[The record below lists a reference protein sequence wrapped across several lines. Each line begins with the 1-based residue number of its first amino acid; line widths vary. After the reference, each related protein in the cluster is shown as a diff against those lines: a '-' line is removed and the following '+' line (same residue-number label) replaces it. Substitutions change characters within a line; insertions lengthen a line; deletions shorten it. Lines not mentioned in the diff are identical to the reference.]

1 MCYFLTIGI
10 HRSITPEIKKAFPS
24 DMAVWQCENKNIMAH
39 LPPECH
45 GYAVTTG
52 MCSCDIYHWA
62 SNDPEEDIKKL
73 KEKYRKKGWSKN
85 KIDRA
90 VEEATAARKTKSS
103 GLRADAREAIS
114 SVAASFGVVHVF
126 VHFYSGDQTT
136 EEVTINLGPTVKA
149 EEFRSGEYVLAPDTL
164 VKIVAKGER

>member
-10 HRSITPEIKKAFPS
+10 PGSIGPETVKVFPA

-45 GYAVTTG
+45 GYVVTTG
-52 MCSCDIYHWA
+52 ICSCDIYHWA
-62 SNDPEEDIKKL
+62 NGDLQEEIEKL
-73 KEKYRKKGWSKN
+73 QEKYRKKGWSKS

-90 VEEATAARKTKSS
+90 VEGATGTRKTKSS
-103 GLRADAREAIS
+103 GLRADAREAI
-114 SVAASFGVVHVF
+114 F

-136 EEVTINLGPTVKA
+136 EDVTICPGPTVTA
-149 EEFRSGEYVLAPDTL
+149 EDFGSLEYLLAPDTL
-164 VKIVAKGER
+164 VKVVSKGELTGAKTMIGR